1 MRRLVLV
8 HGLGVSGRYFDPLV
22 RELGELE
29 CVVPDLRRHT
39 TLEAQADALR
49 GFVGDGTP
57 LVGNSMGCQA
67 IAELAVRSPG
77 LVEQAIFVGPTVDR
91 RRRSYHQQAARL
103 LLDAVREPL
112 SLTSIVVRDYVSTG
126 PLQLARAARSAV
138 SDAPE
143 REVSRMACPLLIVR
157 GERDPLCPQD
167 WAEELARLAPRG
179 RLAVVRGA
187 AHAAHYTHPSEL
199 AALVR
204 GFLQEPA

>member
-22 RELGELE
+22 RELPDFE

-39 TLEAQADALR
+39 TLEGQAEALR
-49 GFVGDGTP
+49 EVVGEGAP

-67 IAELAVRSPG
+67 ITELAVRSPG
-77 LVEQAIFVGPTVDR
+77 LLERAIFVGPTVDR
-91 RRRSYHQQAARL
+91 RSRSYVEQAARL
-103 LLDAVREPL
+103 LVDAVREPP
-112 SLTSIVVRDYVSTG
+112 SLATIVVRDYISTG
-126 PLQLARAARSAV
+126 PLRVARAARSAV
-138 SDAPE
+138 GDALE
-143 REVSRMACPLLIVR
+143 REVPRIACPLLVVR

-167 WAEELARLAPRG
+167 WAEELARVASRG

-187 AHAAHYTHPSEL
+187 AHAAHYSHPREL

-204 GFLQEPA
+204 GFLEEPA